1 MSRNDR
7 TQNQTPPAEVGDES
21 DARLNARSQSEA
33 RPSRSQDERSVEQS
47 RVSKDDRLAMF
58 RNQLFNSALP
68 QLPDIPGYH
77 LCWLTTTN
85 PRDSIIMRQ
94 RLGYELLRAEDF
106 PGFELVTQKTGDYT
120 GCIAVNEML
129 AAKLP
134 LELYE
139 MYMTEAHHD
148 APNNEEGKLRAVL
161 ETIQQNAQAKGA
173 EVIPE
178 EGNAE
183 LGKGTA
189 RPIFQH

>member
-1 MSRNDR
+1 MAKDDR
-7 TQNQTPPAEVGDES
+7 NQTAASNVAND
-21 DARLNARSQSEA
+21 DARLSRGGQSEERPARSQDARSET
-33 RPSRSQDERSVEQS
+33 EN
-47 RVSKDDRLAMF
+47 RVSKEDRLAMF

-68 QLPDIPGYH
+68 QLPDIPGHH

-94 RLGYELLRAEDF
+94 RLGYELLKSSDF

-134 LELYE
+134 LDLYE
-139 MYMTEAHHD
+139 MYMTEAHHN
-148 APNNEEGKLRAVL
+148 APNQEENKLSAVL
-161 ETIQQNAQAKGA
+161 DTIAQAARAKGA

-183 LGKGTA
+183 LGKNSA